1 MAQYRFKIGTFKI
14 NPKQYLVID
23 EELVALH
30 LTEGTEEIQ
39 VPGKKAEPPRTETA
53 RAVTQA
59 DLAFLYNNPK
69 GRHPF
74 VEEVPEKVLAK
85 TRLLEQ
91 EQKFERKTTQLAET
105 MPEKASK

>member
-1 MAQYRFKIGTFKI
+1 MAQYRFKIGTFKS

-23 EELVALH
+23 EEVVALH
-30 LTEGTEEIQ
+30 LNEGTEEIK
-39 VPGKKAEPPRTETA
+39 VPGKKAEPPRIVIA

-59 DLAFLYNNPK
+59 DLDFLYNNPK

-85 TRLLEQ
+85 ARLQ
-91 EQKFERKTTQLAET
+91 EQPQKPDRQVES
-105 MPEKASK
+105 MPEKAAK